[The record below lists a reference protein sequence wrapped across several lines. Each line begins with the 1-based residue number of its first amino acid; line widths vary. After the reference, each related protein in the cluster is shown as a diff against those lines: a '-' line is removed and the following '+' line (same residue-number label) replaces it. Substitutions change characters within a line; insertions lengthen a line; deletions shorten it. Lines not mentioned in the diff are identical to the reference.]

1 MYYNLLALHSFVRW
15 LVLVSLL
22 LALFRGYKGW
32 LSHSH
37 FSKLDNT
44 IRHTTATIAHIQLLL
59 GLWLYSISPLIDYFL
74 GNFKEA
80 VHQREFRFF
89 GMEHSSM
96 MFVAIVLITIGS
108 AKAKRQPTDNEKF
121 KTMAIWYTI
130 GLVVIL
136 SSIPWAFSPLTSR
149 PYLRSFD
156 F

>member
-1 MYYNLLALHSFVRW
+1 MYYNLLATHSLVRW
-15 LVLVSLL
+15 LVLISLVI
-22 LALFRGYKGW
+22 ALFRAYKGW
-32 LSHSH
+32 LSRSH

-74 GNFKEA
+74 SNFKEA

-149 PYLRSFD
+149 PYLRHFD